1 VSRRIGVVVALLL
14 VVASAAPAAADEVRL
29 SLDGQTWS
37 DELRS
42 PLYDAGARWVP
53 GETRVRS
60 FWVRDAGPS
69 DSVLRIGV
77 DTHDEDGL
85 LADGQ
90 VVLAVRLAG
99 GAWQGVPDGADAMP
113 LVEGELVRRGSAK
126 VDVRVGFGWQAP
138 DPTMNRRTSFD
149 LVVRLSDA
157 DVVAGENSPGGEVLP
172 GTGSGVTPWLLL
184 LGAAL
189 VGSGLGLVGRRRQE
203 AGGG

>member
-1 VSRRIGVVVALLL
+1 MSRGIGAVAALLVVVAT
-14 VVASAAPAAADEVRL
+14 AAPAAADEVRL

-37 DELRS
+37 DQLRT

-53 GETRVRS
+53 GETRVSS
-60 FWVRDAGPS
+60 FWVRDAGPT

-90 VVLAVRLAG
+90 VVIAVRLAG
-99 GAWQGVPDGADAMP
+99 GAWQGIPDGADAMP
-113 LVEGELVRRGSAK
+113 VVQGELARRGSAK

-138 DPTMNRRTSFD
+138 NPSMDRRTSFD

-157 DVVAGENSPGGEVLP
+157 DVVAGENSPGSEVLP
-172 GTGSGVTPWLLL
+172 GTGSGVAPWLLL

-189 VGSGLGLVGRRRQE
+189 VGSGLGLVGRRRQG
-203 AGGG
+203 AGHG